1 MSENTLK
8 ACLLGLMGLTIVV
21 LGVCIIAGHNSV
33 IVDGLLTA
41 VGGVSAIG
49 IWERLK
55 R

>member
-8 ACLLGLMGLTIVV
+8 ACLLATMGLTVVV
-21 LGVCIIAGHNSV
+21 LGACIIAGHNSV

-41 VGGVSAIG
+41 VGAVGGIG